1 MIIKIIGDNN
11 IDIVFVIEK
20 EMIISHAQKHT
31 MQVSTVS
38 GKYYSEII
46 N

>member
-11 IDIVFVIEK
+11 IDIVFIIGK
-20 EMIISHAQKHT
+20 EMISYVQKHI

-38 GKYYSEII
+38 GKYYSDII

>member
-11 IDIVFVIEK
+11 IDIVFIIGK
-20 EMIISHAQKHT
+20 EMIISHVQKHI

-38 GKYYSEII
+38 GKYYSDII